1 MWGPFYSTWWLLNM
15 IKTWTSLSQYIR
27 NEGEGGVE
35 IRTGEEG
42 GIGVPTEGRGVGGG
56 VRTGGEGGVGL
67 RTGEEGGNSTLYL
80 SVWFYHVLF

>member
-1 MWGPFYSTWWLLNM
+1 MRSIVLYLMAFKHDQNM
-15 IKTWTSLSQYIR
+15 NKFITIYTER
-27 NEGEGGVE
+27 RRRGVE
-35 IRTGEEG
+35 VRTGEEG

-80 SVWFYHVLF
+80 SV